1 MINQGIAATVDD
13 KVDAYRANPDALA
26 QRAKGSQ
33 DLLDLLALQQVNK
46 EKEAA
51 KRQIQLNT
59 QPPQDTILAQLE
71 AEAVGRTKEDMVS
84 QIGGIMQKDNQAQ
97 AKNMKQVGKEGAATP
112 RQLAG
117 VQQGLGQVASQI
129 NPNIARA
136 RAGGIV
142 GFSNGGKVI
151 NRDSV
156 TAIQEA
162 IRNKDE
168 QALAAMGLSLASFG
182 GSTQIDSVTRVLEA
196 LGWESKG
203 RDPTAG
209 AGRSPLSFIRDQ
221 YQSARQARADR
232 RKAARQR
239 AAIGEPTD
247 PDRYSYGPEAG
258 EALPE
263 PPPTGVSAADRQGSA
278 AARAAAQ
285 GQGIAGIAGGAG
297 SEESEYQ
304 RQLELAK
311 DLTPG
316 VQKLGPSTPVPS
328 MYGIGENGKTS
339 VDFVNQ
345 TLGLGTDG
353 IAGLG
358 LEGQKA
364 ATDAAEVKYRELT
377 NLDANRADLR
387 RLQAERADPQARE
400 RDRFIAGLLGAANKG
415 HGALAGAGAASMQ
428 FRQRA
433 ADDEFNIA
441 SQLANF
447 DIETGKGVMD
457 AGRQAATGLREQ
469 QKTAAQLLGNITEA
483 EYRRIVANQTDETK
497 RAIENARAQTERDQ
511 QQSLNFRAIVEN
523 DRLTQQRKEDL
534 LSTQLAAIQ
543 TRKSELARVVQD
555 SIKVQLEGLQDRIRD
570 LSINL
575 GTGTDDQQTETKAEV
590 ERLEEQLRKLTTKGH
605 AAMLAAWDQA
615 GLLRREEDLVG
626 ALEEVSGQQLTREKD
641 DGGDISLG
649 AVDSW
654 DDN

>member
-71 AEAVGRTKEDMVS
+71 AEAVGRTKEDMVN
-84 QIGGIMQKDNQAQ
+84 QIGGIMRTQNQAQ
-97 AKNMKQVGKEGAATP
+97 AKNMQKVGKEGAATP
-112 RQLAG
+112 QQLAG
-117 VQQGLGQVASQI
+117 VQQGLGQVASRI

-151 NRDSV
+151 NRDSI

-162 IRNKDE
+162 IKNKDK
-168 QALAAMGLSLASFG
+168 QALAAMGLSLGFFG
-182 GSTQIDSVTRVLEA
+182 DNTNADNIVRILKA
-196 LGWESKG
+196 KGWEKFV
-203 RDPTAG
+203 PYG
-209 AGRSPLSFIRDQ
+209 ARGESLLSGIRDQ
-221 YQSARQARADR
+221 YQRNRQARADR
-232 RKAARQR
+232 EKVIRDR

-247 PDRYSYGPEAG
+247 PDRYSYGLEAG
-258 EALPE
+258 EMPPE
-263 PPPTGVSAADRQGSA
+263 PPPAGVSATGRQGSA
-278 AARAAAQ
+278 AAKAVAQ
-285 GQGIAGIAGGAG
+285 GQGIAGAAG

-304 RQLELAK
+304 KQLSLAE

-316 VQKLGPSTPVPS
+316 VPQLGPSTPVPS
-328 MYGIGENGKTS
+328 MYGIGDEKTS
-339 VDFVNQ
+339 IDFVGE
-345 TLGLGTDG
+345 TLGLGEEG

-364 ATDAAEVKYRELT
+364 ARTGAEAKYRDLT
-377 NLDANRADLR
+377 NLDANRANLR

-400 RDRFIAGLLGAANKG
+400 RDRLIAGLLGAGGKG
-415 HGALAGAGAASMQ
+415 WGALGGAGAASMQ

-447 DIETGKGVMD
+447 DTETGKGVMD
-457 AGRQAATGLREQ
+457 AGRQAAMDLREQ
-469 QKTAAQLLGNITEA
+469 QKTTAQLLGNITEA
-483 EYRRIVANQTDETK
+483 EYKRIVANQTDETN
-497 RAIENARAQTERDQ
+497 RAIANARAQTERDE
-511 QQSLNFRAIVEN
+511 QQSLNLRAIVTN
-523 DRLTQQRKEDL
+523 NRLAQQRKEAL
-534 LSTQLAAIQ
+534 LSTQLATVQ
-543 TRKSELARVVQD
+543 TRKSELAKVVQD
-555 SIKVQLEGLQDRIRD
+555 SVKVQLEGLQNRIKD
-570 LSINL
+570 LTAL
-575 GTGTDDQQTETKAEV
+575 GTSGTDAESARRRA
-590 ERLEEQLRKLTTKGH
+590 EIKRLEEQSEKLITDGYLAMTT
-605 AAMLAAWDQA
+605 AWEQA
-615 GLLRREEDLVG
+615 GLIRREEDLVK

-641 DGGDISLG
+641 DDTTHFGRATIT
-649 AVDSW
+649 
-654 DDN
+654 NP

>member
-1 MINQGIAATVDD
+1 MINQGISATVDD
-13 KVDAYRANPDALA
+13 KVDAYRANPNALA

-33 DLLDLLALQQVNK
+33 DLLDLIALQRVNA

-51 KRQIQLNT
+51 RDQLQRET
-59 QPPQDTILAQLE
+59 QPSQDTILDQLE
-71 AEAVGRTKEDMVS
+71 AQAVGRTKEEMVGAL
-84 QIGGIMQKDNQAQ
+84 GGIYQTQNR
-97 AKNMKQVGKEGAATP
+97 AKERNLNRVGEQGAATP
-112 RQLAG
+112 QQLAG
-117 VQQGLGQVASQI
+117 VQQGLGQVASRI

-162 IRNKDE
+162 IKNKDE
-168 QALAAMGLSLASFG
+168 QALAAMGLSLGSFG
-182 GSTQIDSVTRVLEA
+182 GSTQVDNVTRVLEA
-196 LGWESKG
+196 QGWESKG

-221 YQSARQARADR
+221 YQRARQWRADQT
-232 RKAARQR
+232 KAARQR

-263 PPPTGVSAADRQGSA
+263 PPPTGVSPADRQGSA

-285 GQGIAGIAGGAG
+285 GQGIAGAVDP
-297 SEESEYQ
+297 ESEYR
-304 RQLELAK
+304 RQLEFAK
-311 DLTPG
+311 SLTPE
-316 VQKLGPSTPVPS
+316 VQTLSDSTPVPS
-328 MYGIGENGKTS
+328 MYGIGDQKTS
-339 VDFVNQ
+339 IDFVGE
-345 TLGLGTDG
+345 TLGLGTEG

-364 ATDAAEVKYRELT
+364 ARTDAEAKYRELT

-400 RDRFIAGLLGAANKG
+400 RDRFIAGLLGAGGKG
-415 HGALAGAGAASMQ
+415 WGALGGAGAASMQ

-441 SQLANF
+441 SQLANL
-447 DIETGKGVMD
+447 DAETGKGVMD
-457 AGRQAATGLREQ
+457 AGRQAATDLREQ

-483 EYRRIVANQTDETK
+483 EYKRIVANQTDGTK
-497 RAIENARAQTERDQ
+497 RAIANARAQTERDE
-511 QQSLNFRAIVEN
+511 QQSLNFRAIVTN
-523 DRLTQQRKEDL
+523 DRLTQQRKEAL
-534 LSTQLAAIQ
+534 LSTQLAAVQ
-543 TRKSELARVVQD
+543 TRKSELAKVVQD
-555 SIKVQLEGLQDRIRD
+555 ATKVQLEGLQNRIKD
-570 LSINL
+570 LTAL
-575 GTGTDDQQTETKAEV
+575 GTSETDDQQDETKEEI
-590 ERLEEQLRKLTTKGH
+590 ERLEEQSRKLITESN

-654 DDN
+654 DGN

>member
-1 MINQGIAATVDD
+1 VINQGISATVDD
-13 KVDAYRANPDALA
+13 KVDAYRANPNALA

-51 KRQIQLNT
+51 KQQIQLNT

-71 AEAVGRTKEDMVS
+71 AEAVGRTKEDMVN

-117 VQQGLGQVASQI
+117 VQQGLGQVASRI

-162 IRNKDE
+162 IKNKDE
-168 QALAAMGLSLASFG
+168 QALAAMGLSLGSFG
-182 GSTQIDSVTRVLEA
+182 GSTQVDNVMRVLEA
-196 LGWESKG
+196 QGWESKG

-209 AGRSPLSFIRDQ
+209 AGKSPFSSIKDQ
-221 YQSARQARADR
+221 YQRARQARADQT
-232 RKAARQR
+232 KAARQR

-285 GQGIAGIAGGAG
+285 GQGIAGAVDP
-297 SEESEYQ
+297 ESEYQ

-316 VQKLGPSTPVPS
+316 VQQLGPSTPVPS

-364 ATDAAEVKYRELT
+364 ATDAAEAKYRELT

-441 SQLANF
+441 SQLANL

-457 AGRQAATGLREQ
+457 AGRQAATDLREQ

-483 EYRRIVANQTDETK
+483 EYRRIVANQTDGTK

-555 SIKVQLEGLQDRIRD
+555 ATKVQLEGVQNRIKD
-570 LSINL
+570 LSNL
-575 GTGTDDQQTETKAEV
+575 VGTGTEAEQDETKAEI
-590 ERLEEQLRKLTTKGH
+590 ERLEEQSRKLTTEGY

-626 ALEEVSGQQLTREKD
+626 ALEEVSGQQLTSEDKAFGRAT
-641 DGGDISLG
+641 IT
-649 AVDSW
+649 AP
-654 DDN
+654 

>member
-1 MINQGIAATVDD
+1 VINQGIAATVDD

-51 KRQIQLNT
+51 KQQIQLNT

-71 AEAVGRTKEDMVS
+71 AEAVGRTKEDMVN

-117 VQQGLGQVASQI
+117 VQQGLGQVASRI

-182 GSTQIDSVTRVLEA
+182 GSTQIDNVTRVLEA
-196 LGWESKG
+196 QGWESKG

-209 AGRSPLSFIRDQ
+209 AGRSPLAVVRDR
-221 YQSARQARADR
+221 YQRARQARADQR
-232 RKAARQR
+232 EAARQR

-247 PDRYSYGPEAG
+247 PDRYSYGPEVG

-285 GQGIAGIAGGAG
+285 GQGIAGAVDP
-297 SEESEYQ
+297 ESEYQ
-304 RQLELAK
+304 RQRELAK

-316 VQKLGPSTPVPS
+316 VQQLGPSTPVPS
-328 MYGIGENGKTS
+328 MYGIGDGKTS
-339 VDFVNQ
+339 IDFVNQ

-358 LEGQKA
+358 LGGQKA
-364 ATDAAEVKYRELT
+364 ATDAAEAKYRELT

-400 RDRFIAGLLGAANKG
+400 RDRFISGLLGAGGKG
-415 HGALAGAGAASMQ
+415 WGALGGAGAASMQ
-428 FRQRA
+428 YRQRA

-457 AGRQAATGLREQ
+457 AGRQAATDLREQ

-483 EYRRIVANQTDETK
+483 EYKRIVANQTDGTK
-497 RAIENARAQTERDQ
+497 RAIANAKAQTERDQ
-511 QQSLNFRAIVEN
+511 QQSLNFRAIVTN

-543 TRKSELARVVQD
+543 TRKSELAKVVQD
-555 SIKVQLEGLQDRIRD
+555 ATRVQLEGLQNRIKD
-570 LSINL
+570 LTAYR
-575 GTGTDDQQTETKAEV
+575 GTGTEAEQAEDKEEI
-590 ERLEEQLRKLTTKGH
+590 ERLEEQSRKLITESN

-641 DGGDISLG
+641 DDTIPFGRATITKP
-649 AVDSW
+649 
-654 DDN
+654 